1 MRAVV
6 VNEFGPIESHKVEE
20 FEAPTAGKGEVLI
33 NVHAIG
39 LNYPDILML
48 QGKYQ
53 TKPQR
58 PFVPGRDVAGVVAAV
73 GEGVTR
79 VQPGDRVA
87 APLRWGGYAEQAVG
101 PEMRVYKIPDN
112 LDFVPAAG
120 KVTIYCTAYVA
131 LMARGHYK
139 TGEKVLVLGA
149 TGGVGLAAIQIAK
162 AKGATVIAGV
172 SSAEKGELAKASGAD
187 FTIDVTV
194 DNLRDGLRDQVY
206 AVTDGY
212 GVDIV
217 LDPLGGDDFD
227 AAIRAMAFAGRIIVI
242 GFASGRIA
250 EAKTIYFNVK
260 NLTMAGMGLDMHYLN
275 APEIAEAAAVDI
287 FNMVAKGQLNPE
299 ITATYDLEEFATALA
314 RFEDR
319 SVTGKMV
326 MTTGK

>member
-1 MRAVV
+1 
-6 VNEFGPIESHKVEE
+6 VEE

-53 TKPQR
+53 TKPER

-112 LDFVPAAG
+112 LDFIPAAG
-120 KVTIYCTAYVA
+120 MVTIYCTAYVA
-131 LMARGHYK
+131 LMTRGQYK

-172 SSAEKGELAKASGAD
+172 SSPEKGELAKASGAD

-212 GVDIV
+212 GFDIV
-217 LDPLGGDDFD
+217 LDPLGGDYFD
-227 AAIRAMAFAGRIIVI
+227 AAVRSMAFAGRIVVI

-250 EAKTIYFNVK
+250 EAKTNYFNVK

-275 APEIAEAAAVDI
+275 APEIAEAAALDVFD
-287 FNMVAKGQLNPE
+287 MVAKGQLKPE
-299 ITATYDLEEFATALA
+299 ITATYDLADFATALA